1 MKPLEDCSDEEL
13 ELELALADDVLG
25 DRKAAVAAEILR
37 RRRQTRAEKWKRKYG
52 WLGGTLA
59 ALWLTSRGFG

>member
-1 MKPLEDCSDEEL
+1 MVDHCTQSARGL
-13 ELELALADDVLG
+13 LALADDVLG